1 MPACETLFLFFFHS
15 VLVLAA
21 HLSTS
26 PFAFLYSSWKLH
38 QPDHLRLLHL
48 FYPPPER
55 ACDCLPNMP
64 TSKSSRSSKGSRP
77 SFLSLPSMSNFLST
91 VSHSKDQHHDDSGL
105 AGLGQPTKVH
115 RLDTVD
121 QLRHDESGSK
131 PPQRTRSKM
140 NVLTSLFTPTR
151 SDLTKLSTPVTDN
164 RRPKTA
170 HEALHP
176 SYIREKPI
184 HRKPVASTVEF
195 STHSSF
201 DDTTPRTPSNAD
213 DSVSTIDNSPGANVA
228 GVNTPSTQVSD
239 FDFGFQRTE
248 SPEADHPSHGQTGAD
263 MPAVLQKHQ
272 RGVSPP
278 DRPPPVPPKLELPP
292 QTQHTFQMTETP
304 ASPILSRKRSS
315 SVQPRPN
322 VESHDGRNRLQ
333 PTRRPSSPTAAPRPR
348 SSSAHSQASH
358 SRTVST
364 PVPKTSNDGGDGRGR
379 LRRSWLPGGRS
390 RSASKDLKKMSANT
404 AWIMSQDNHADY
416 NTHFLMNG
424 EKVTT
429 PSVLSGL
436 VTVILT
442 TSRSLNSG
450 TNMELFWYICSRKVA
465 GKGLLSRFLHSQWR
479 HR

>member
-1 MPACETLFLFFFHS
+1 MLFLLFFYP

-26 PFAFLYSSWKLH
+26 PFAFLYASWKLQ

-48 FYPPPER
+48 FYAPPEC

-77 SFLSLPSMSNFLST
+77 PLLSLPSMSNFLST
-91 VSHSKDQHHDDSGL
+91 VSHSKDQHHEDSGL

-115 RLDTVD
+115 RLNTVD
-121 QLRHDESGSK
+121 QLRHDESGYK

-140 NVLTSLFTPTR
+140 NVLTSLFSPTR
-151 SDLTKLSTPVTDN
+151 SDSTKLSAPVTDN
-164 RRPKTA
+164 CRPKTA
-170 HEALHP
+170 QEALPP
-176 SYIREKPI
+176 SHIREKPI

-201 DDTTPRTPSNAD
+201 DDTTPRTPSNAHG
-213 DSVSTIDNSPGANVA
+213 SVSTIDNSPGANGA

-248 SPEADHPSHGQTGAD
+248 SPEADHPSHDQTGAD
-263 MPAVLQKHQ
+263 MPAVIQKHQ
-272 RGVSPP
+272 RGVSSPP
-278 DRPPPVPPKLELPP
+278 DRPSPVPPKLELPP
-292 QTQHTFQMTETP
+292 QAQHTFQMTETP

-322 VESHDGRNRLQ
+322 VESRDGRNRLQ
-333 PTRRPSSPTAAPRPR
+333 PTRRPSSPTTAPRPR

-364 PVPKTSNDGGDGRGR
+364 PVPKISNDGGDGRGR

-390 RSASKDLKKMSANT
+390 RSASKDLKKMSANR
-404 AWIMSQDNHADY
+404 AWIMSQDNHVDY
-416 NTHFLMNG
+416 NTNFLTNG
-424 EKVTT
+424 EKVIT
-429 PSVLSGL
+429 PSVLFGF
-436 VTVILT
+436 VTIMLIMN
-442 TSRSLNSG
+442 RSLNSG
-450 TNMELFWYICSRKVA
+450 MNMEPCWYICSRKVV
-465 GKGLLSRFLHSQWR
+465 GKGHLSRFLHIQWR